1 MQQDRV
7 IVCNCATQY
16 RKPFTAR
23 TIMQLTGIPE
33 ARVKP
38 ILVELER
45 NDRIKRISREEDI
58 YVRMYRYG
66 PAPTAI
72 GPTPW
77 PLNLEKA
84 NHLLDVLEK
93 QAYTSVREIGAA
105 MGYSRQWVYVYLEA
119 LASLDMVVVEND
131 YYVVK
136 SRAKL
141 PFLGSVVRKGI
152 LGQMKGYNHPVKPRV

>member
-1 MQQDRV
+1 MLQDRT
-7 IVCNCATQY
+7 IVSNCATQY
-16 RKPFTAR
+16 RKPFTVE
-23 TIMQLTGIPE
+23 TIVGLTGIP
-33 ARVKP
+33 ATRVKP
-38 ILVELER
+38 ILTELER
-45 NDRIKRISREEDI
+45 NDRIKRISQEEDI

-66 PAPTAI
+66 PSASAI

-77 PLNLEKA
+77 PLNLDKA
-84 NHLLDVLEK
+84 ARLLDLLEK
-93 QAYTSVREIGAA
+93 QEYTSVREIGAA
-105 MGYSRQWVYVYLEA
+105 IGYSRQWVYVYLEA

>member
-1 MQQDRV
+1 MQQDRA

-33 ARVKP
+33 ARVQP
-38 ILVELER
+38 ILTELER

-119 LASLDMVVVEND
+119 LASLGMVVVEND
-131 YYVVK
+131 CYVVK